1 LRLYQNSKTLKF
13 RKIFKEFII
22 ENKKAVFI
30 KKPSQRVSGHGSL
43 ECLHS
48 KESEPESGSGDF
60 LAGEINHDFLRDTVF
75 FLSNGIKF
83 YFGTASSDYR
93 LYSSS

>member
-1 LRLYQNSKTLKF
+1 MRLCQNSKTLKF
-13 RKIFKEFII
+13 FKISKDFRI

-30 KKPSQRVSGHGSL
+30 KKPSRRVSGHGSL

-60 LAGEINHDFLRDTVF
+60 LAGEINHDFLRDIAF

-83 YFGTASSDYR
+83 NFGTASNDYR
-93 LYSSS
+93 LIYP